1 MMTYNRCIG
10 TRYCANN
17 CPYKVRRFN
26 WLDYT
31 GSDSFKDD
39 QATMNAEGTLDD
51 AVLMM
56 NDDLTRMVLNPDV
69 TVRSRGVMEKCS
81 FCVQRLQE
89 AKLKAKKENRVLY
102 TGSLNDKGEI
112 QTDVQ
117 TACQQACPTDAIVFG
132 NQNDQKSAVSVNR
145 HDNALRLFY
154 SLEQIHT
161 LPNVSYLTKVRNTD
175 VLSAHAAHEEEKKA

>member
-1 MMTYNRCIG
+1 
-10 TRYCANN
+10 
-17 CPYKVRRFN
+17 VRRFN

-39 QATMNAEGTLDD
+39 QATMVAEGTMDD

-69 TVRSRGVMEKCS
+69 TVRSRGVMEKCT
-81 FCVQRLQE
+81 FCVQRLQD
-89 AKLKAKKENRVLY
+89 AKLKAKKENRTLV
-102 TGSLNDKGEI
+102 TGSANEQGQI
-112 QTDVQ
+112 QYDVQ

-161 LPNVSYLTKVRNTD
+161 VPNVNYLTKVRNTD
-175 VLSAHAAHEEEKKA
+175 VLSAHATHGDLLDDQEEVKKPEAHG